1 MLPRKIKFA
10 QICIWAQLVFVA
22 LAQPKNAFRLILIL
36 PFWNEMSKVH
46 SFSDEEGD
54 NTKFDFH
61 MVVTM
66 TNTVF
71 CNVTA
76 CFW

>member
-1 MLPRKIKFA
+1 
-10 QICIWAQLVFVA
+10 
-22 LAQPKNAFRLILIL
+22 
-36 PFWNEMSKVH
+36 MSKLH
-46 SFSDEEGD
+46 SFSDEERD
-54 NTKFDFH
+54 NTKFDFV

-76 CFW
+76 CFL